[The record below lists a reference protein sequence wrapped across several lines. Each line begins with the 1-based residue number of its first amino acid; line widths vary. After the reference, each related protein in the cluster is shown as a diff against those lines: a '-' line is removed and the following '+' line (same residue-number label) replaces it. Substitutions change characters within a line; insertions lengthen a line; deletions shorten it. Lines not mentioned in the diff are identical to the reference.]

1 MAEELGIGYS
11 RYAYFEDEKRYK
23 KATLPL
29 EMTRAIADVLARHGV
44 DAAEVMALA
53 GLKDAEAEP
62 EARKIEAAKP
72 SVQFVSLPVMLP
84 SEDALADMFETL
96 LALVPEDA
104 NRPEA
109 ARILA
114 QRLPSG
120 FAGIGPMLA
129 GSAAIDAAG
138 LSASHSSAGRST
150 PAS

>member
-29 EMTRAIADVLARHGV
+29 EMTRAIADVLARHGL

-53 GLKDAEAEP
+53 GLKDVEAEP

-96 LALVPEDA
+96 LALVPENA
-104 NRPEA
+104 TRTEA

-120 FAGIGPMLA
+120 FAGIGPVAVDQGVVAPLGRSMGADL
-129 GSAAIDAAG
+129 SAAEQ
-138 LSASHSSAGRST
+138 
-150 PAS
+150 